1 MLPRTVYTALL
12 LPTFDRNIA
21 WLLPEQEEY
30 ADIFKTNGWTVI
42 YSSEKVDINVFGGD
56 GK

>member
-1 MLPRTVYTALL
+1 MVWENRK
-12 LPTFDRNIA
+12 IA